1 MKLQQTMIYSI
12 REPFQGS
19 AYQDFNFKFSYLSV
33 EDYQRLIQEQE
44 LQVVAFVH
52 LNHRS
57 LNRRSRIQ
65 VEIPLIS
72 GGTECVPC
80 YSRPKG
86 TPIGYLQVD
95 ETTFICL
102 ESQPIQRRLFKQ
114 ILSWGLVVL
123 LILPTFPVF
132 AKNFQHVFRWL
143 SSTPQSST
151 EVEIPIHQNTLDWDG
166 QFPLNGAEIEQD
178 TSTESI
184 EIPGYADLILTA
196 TQPSIHLINP
206 GGNDVYFKYTI
217 KQSDTVL
224 YETDLIEPGKMMEWN
239 LRKLLGKGDYVL
251 TFEISTF
258 NLDNLTPNNGAIM
271 TVSVIIK

>member
-102 ESQPIQRRLFKQ
+102 ES
-114 ILSWGLVVL
+114 L
-123 LILPTFPVF
+123 LAALEVF
-132 AKNFQHVFRWL
+132 ANTIIPPVGL
-143 SSTPQSST
+143 SS
-151 EVEIPIHQNTLDWDG
+151 L
-166 QFPLNGAEIEQD
+166 
-178 TSTESI
+178 
-184 EIPGYADLILTA
+184 
-196 TQPSIHLINP
+196 
-206 GGNDVYFKYTI
+206 
-217 KQSDTVL
+217 
-224 YETDLIEPGKMMEWN
+224 
-239 LRKLLGKGDYVL
+239 
-251 TFEISTF
+251 
-258 NLDNLTPNNGAIM
+258 
-271 TVSVIIK
+271 